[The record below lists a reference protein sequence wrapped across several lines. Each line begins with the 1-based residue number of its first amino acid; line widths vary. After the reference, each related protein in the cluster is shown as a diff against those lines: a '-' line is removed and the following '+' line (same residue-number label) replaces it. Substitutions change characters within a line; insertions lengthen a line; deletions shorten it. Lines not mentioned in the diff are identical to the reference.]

1 MNSKPNQRWKFIDWV
16 VVLLFLAGM
25 TYVYLG
31 FFHVDPRSGT
41 MVKML
46 AWAARIGLPLI
57 GLGVVYVYYGVRTK
71 KIAGSA
77 VGLLLV
83 SLILIALLVYP
94 VASYVYYGRSFGQ
107 NIDQYHPY
115 LQLAPRAFTEEQA
128 SDTTPPLRIFCLG
141 GSTTEYTDSQKRGWP
156 IRLEENLGG
165 NVPGRQVRVYN
176 QGRQWYTSQ
185 HTLYNYI
192 TNLRQHRPD
201 VLIVM
206 HAINDLLINA
216 DFCYYSFG
224 PFQDDY
230 RHFHGPVYRLINRPT
245 LVQTAMNILSKIW
258 YHIPREVIETDHF
271 PGLAPFERNLR
282 ALIDVARLDS
292 VQVVLLTQ
300 PYLFKDTMTA
310 EEDAELIML
319 HVEAVGPTKEWGLST
334 ALQGMKQY
342 NDVIRRVAQD
352 ENVLLIDLEKVIPKS
367 LEYFHDDVH
376 YREKTFDLIARHI
389 AKALQKSEIL
399 H

>member
-1 MNSKPNQRWKFIDWV
+1 MISKSDRQWAFIDWV
-16 VVLLFLAGM
+16 VVSLFLAGL
-25 TYVYLG
+25 TYLYLG

-57 GLGVVYVYYGVRTK
+57 GLGLVYVYYGVRTK
-71 KIAGSA
+71 KIAGTA

-83 SLILIALLVYP
+83 SLVLITLLVYP

-115 LQLAPRAFTEEQA
+115 LQLAPRAFSEEQVI
-128 SDTTPPLRIFCLG
+128 DTTPPLIIFCLG

-156 IRLEENLGG
+156 IRLEENLAGA
-165 NVPGRQVRVYN
+165 VSGRQVQVYN

-185 HTLYNYI
+185 HTLYNYL
-192 TNLRQHRPD
+192 TNLRRHQPD

-230 RHFHGPVYRLINRPT
+230 RHFYGPVYRLINRPT
-245 LVQTAMNILSKIW
+245 LVERAMSVLRKMWN
-258 YHIPREVIETDHF
+258 YTPREVIETDHF
-271 PGLAPFERNLR
+271 PGLAAFERNMR
-282 ALIDVARLDS
+282 TLIDVARLDS
-292 VQVVLLTQ
+292 IQVVLLTQ
-300 PYLFKDTMTA
+300 PHMIKESMTA
-310 EEDAELIML
+310 EEDAALLML
-319 HVEAVGPTKEWGLST
+319 HLEAVGSTKEWGRST
-334 ALQGMKQY
+334 ALRGMEQY

-367 LEYFHDDVH
+367 LEYFHDEVH
-376 YREKTFDLIARHI
+376 YREKTFDMIARHI
-389 AKALQKSEIL
+389 ADALQKSEIL
-399 H
+399 R